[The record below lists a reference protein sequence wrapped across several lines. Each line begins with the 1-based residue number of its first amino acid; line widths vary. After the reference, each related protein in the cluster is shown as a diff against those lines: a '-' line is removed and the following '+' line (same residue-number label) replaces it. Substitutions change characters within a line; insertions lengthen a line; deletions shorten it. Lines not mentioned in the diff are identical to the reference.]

1 MKARIHPALWGVS
14 ISSILTICTGGG
26 FRSRIMA
33 VLLGQRT
40 GLRTAY
46 AGTTADWQ
54 GRVNPHATAV
64 LEHAGIY
71 DRPLISHQV
80 RAGEIAAAGIVVCA
94 ERRHREQL
102 CEMYPEAAEKMFTL
116 AELAGPRQ
124 GQSGAGVEDVADP
137 TPIAHLGRRLTL
149 DELLPTFHEIR
160 AAVERIAL

>member
-1 MKARIHPALWGVS
+1 MKA
-14 ISSILTICTGGG
+14 SSILTICAGGG

-33 VLLGQRT
+33 VLLAQRT

-46 AGTTADWQ
+46 AGTTTDWQ

-80 RAGEIAAAGIVVCA
+80 RADEITAAGIVICA

-116 AELAGPRQ
+116 AELAG
-124 GQSGAGVEDVADP
+124 VEDVADP
-137 TPIAHLGRRLTL
+137 TPIAHLGHQLTL
-149 DELLPTFHEIR
+149 DELMPTYQEIR